1 MVPAGGERE
10 EKIFYL
16 IQELFPDIFEE
27 IMDENFLSLRK
38 ETVIQVQEA
47 QNTSEEYEPKEAPG
61 TLYN

>member
-1 MVPAGGERE
+1 MDDISKCQK
-10 EKIFYL
+10 EKKIYL

-38 ETVIQVQEA
+38 ETVIQVREA
-47 QNTSEEYEPKEAPG
+47 RNTSEEYEPEEAPG